1 MALQSPVDKHP
12 QPDTLNAMRQRRLL
26 YLETSIFGF
35 YFDPEPRNALRR
47 DAVVTLF
54 TQIRAGI
61 LDAFTSPVT
70 FGELNRALGP
80 RREDLL
86 TLVAEIK
93 TPNLEQTEVDALA
106 EAYLSAK
113 VIPLE
118 FANDAVHVAC
128 ATLGRADV
136 LVSLN
141 LRHLANA
148 WAERRIAGVSLQ
160 QGYQAI
166 AIRMPE
172 EVLEYED

>member
-1 MALQSPVDKHP
+1 
-12 QPDTLNAMRQRRLL
+12 MRQRRLL

-35 YFDPEPRNALRR
+35 YFDTEPRNALRR
-47 DAVVTLF
+47 DAVVSLF

-61 LDAFTSPVT
+61 FDAFTSPLT
-70 FGELNRALGP
+70 FGEISRTSGPHRESLLAL
-80 RREDLL
+80 L
-86 TLVAEIK
+86 AEIR
-93 TPNLEQTEVDALA
+93 TPALDRTEVDALT
-106 EAYLSAK
+106 EAYLTAK
-113 VIPLE
+113 VIPLDY
-118 FANDAVHVAC
+118 ANDAVHVAC

-148 WAERRIAGVSLQ
+148 WAERRIAGVNLQ

-166 AIRMPE
+166 AIRTPE